1 MGDEKQLIA
10 ALQAGEPA
18 AAEQLVERYADR
30 LLRAAYLLTGDYH
43 LAQDM
48 VQESLLT
55 TVQKIARFQG
65 DSSLYTWLYRILLNR
80 CRAERRRR
88 VPSPTARPAPTDIPL
103 REGDA
108 ACCAANPAHQLLAQE
123 RAQTVTQA
131 VLGLPALYREVIT
144 LFYYEELSINQ
155 MAALLGERPGT
166 LKSRLHRARK
176 LLAEALRKEETVH
189 G

>member
-18 AAEQLVERYADR
+18 AAEELVGRYADR

-48 VQESLLT
+48 VQESLLVA
-55 TVQKIARFQG
+55 VQRIGRFQG
-65 DSSLYTWLYRILLNR
+65 NSSLYTWLYRILLNR
-80 CRAERRRR
+80 CRAEHRRH
-88 VPSPTARPAPTDIPL
+88 VPSPTALPLPLDIP
-103 REGDA
+103 
-108 ACCAANPAHQLLAQE
+108 CCADTATSGGSDPAHQLLAE
-123 RAQTVTQA
+123 ESRQTVTKA
-131 VLGLPALYREVIT
+131 VFGLPTLYREVIT
-144 LFYYEELSINQ
+144 LFYYEELSVTE
-155 MAALLGERPGT
+155 MAALLGEAVGT

-176 LLAEALRKEETVH
+176 LLAEALREEETLH